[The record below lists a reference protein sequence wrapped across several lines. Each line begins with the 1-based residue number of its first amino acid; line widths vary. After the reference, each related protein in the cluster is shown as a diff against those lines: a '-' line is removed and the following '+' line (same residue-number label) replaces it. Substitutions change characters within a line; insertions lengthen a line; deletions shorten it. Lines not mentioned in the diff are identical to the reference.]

1 MLSYQVPE
9 KWYENCYRDIG
20 VVIPAARSFSIRNGA
35 KRAVLLIHG
44 YAGYPGELVRP
55 AIDLAKEKFDV
66 FVPRLPGHGTTG
78 EDFQSVTLSDYMSVL
93 ENAYIDLEPRYDD
106 VYLLGHSLGT
116 LLVVELAKKFKSK
129 KIVLS
134 APAFKIKGLNL
145 IELKALSL
153 VKTEL
158 KKEWKPDHRYHLHY
172 ENAPCDDIE
181 LAQEYWSHIYVKKLI
196 EAGELAKMAQKDF
209 KSLKGTEVLC
219 LLAEHD
225 ELVDN
230 DITSFLPDGAEVSL
244 IKGATHFMYYDIDTA
259 SEEEAVKE
267 SVEFLK
273 G

>member
-1 MLSYQVPE
+1 MLNYQVPK
-9 KWYENCYRDIG
+9 KWYANCYQDKG
-20 VVIPAARSFSIRNGA
+20 AVIPAARSFSIEDGA
-35 KRAVLLIHG
+35 KKAVLLIHG

-78 EDFQSVTLSDYMSVL
+78 VDFQAVTLNDYMSVL
-93 ENAYIDLEPRYDD
+93 ENAYLDLASRYEE

-116 LLVVELAKKFKSK
+116 LLVVELAKKFKTK
-129 KIVLS
+129 RIVLA
-134 APAFKIKGLNL
+134 APAFKIKGVNL
-145 IELKALSL
+145 VELKALSL
-153 VKTEL
+153 VKTDL

-172 ENAPCDDIE
+172 ENAPQDDVT

-196 EAGELAKMAQKDF
+196 EAAELAKRAQQDF
-209 KSLKGTEVLC
+209 KHLVGTEVLC
-219 LLAEHD
+219 LLAQHD
-225 ELVDN
+225 DLVNN

-244 IKGATHFMYYDIDTA
+244 IKGATHFMYYDIDPEC
-259 SEEEAVKE
+259 EEEAVKE